1 MDQQVLMR
9 HIILFLLI
17 AAACLGCD
25 PLANPVSGSLSFSS
39 DTVSFDTVFSGTGS
53 STREFRA
60 VNREN
65 DPVLIDRIW
74 LGGGEDS
81 PFRLNINGVPGTGAE
96 DIVLARKD
104 SIFIFVEVT
113 IDPTGDDSP
122 LAIVDSVNFVSGGF
136 AGRVILEAW
145 GQDIWLVDE
154 DIYTDLVW
162 TEGKPYVITGK
173 LFIDTLATLTLDQG
187 TRVFFHYGASVTVAG
202 SLHSS
207 GTPDKRVLLATDRLE
222 DEYTDV
228 PGRWK
233 GIRFLDCSRNN
244 SLIFT
249 DVRNAVMAVELAGK
263 GSSVPDLLL
272 NGTRLMHNTV
282 ASLVA
287 RNADVFAVNSVF
299 AHSGFSTVSLTEGG
313 SGEFIYCT
321 MESRW
326 EYAYRSQPVMFIG
339 PGKGVLPDVTVIN
352 SVITGTLDN
361 ELHINASAPVA
372 AASFRADSSLIKVD
386 TLKSIWYSGI
396 LFRDVLTRQN
406 PRFIDESIY
415 DFRPDTL
422 SPLLDRAGRTEA
434 VTWPSDIR
442 DKPRVNDDGP
452 DIGAYERQPGERR
465 KDK

>member
-1 MDQQVLMR
+1 MR
-9 HIILFLLI
+9 HIILLLLI

-39 DTVSFDTVFSGTGS
+39 DTVSFDTVFSGVGS
-53 STREFRA
+53 ATREFRA
-60 VNREN
+60 VNKES

-74 LGGGEDS
+74 LGGGENS
-81 PFRLNINGVPGTGAE
+81 PFRLNINGVSGTGAE

-104 SIFIFVEVT
+104 SIFIFVEIT

-122 LAIVDSVNFVSGGF
+122 LAVVDSVNFVSGGF
-136 AGRVILEAW
+136 AGKVILEAW

-154 DIYTDLVW
+154 DIYADAVW
-162 TEGKPYVITGK
+162 TEGKPYVIKGS
-173 LFIDTLATLTLDQG
+173 LFIDTLATLTLEPG

-202 SLHSS
+202 SLNSS

-244 SLIFT
+244 SLIYT
-249 DVRNAVMAVELAGK
+249 DVRNAVMAVDLAGK
-263 GSSVPDLLL
+263 ESSVPDLLL
-272 NGTRLMHNTV
+272 NGTMLIHNTV

-313 SGEFIYCT
+313 SGDFVYCT

-326 EYAYRSQPVMFIG
+326 EYAYRSQAVMFIG

-352 SVITGTLDN
+352 SVITGTLDS
-361 ELHINASAPVA
+361 ELDLDASAPEA

-386 TLKSIWYSGI
+386 TLRSSWYSGS

-406 PRFIDESIY
+406 PRFIDESLY

-422 SPLLDRAGRTEA
+422 SPLLDKAGRTEA
-434 VTWPSDIR
+434 VTWPDDIR
-442 DKPRVNDDGP
+442 GKSRLTDDGP
-452 DIGAYERQPGERR
+452 DIGAFERQPGEKR
-465 KDK
+465 KEER